1 MIAFMCA
8 GVPSYS
14 GTSALLKAMGVEDES
29 VVTAFC
35 YRGAG
40 WPGFATAML
49 ADGRKFMIDYD
60 ISLGKNLNRHLQI
73 LCKIRPDGIG
83 EFADFVCTDGWCCDE
98 NGNPLSDE
106 QDRRGLLIA
115 RTSSSEALDGRAVA
129 AGDLVTELTPIAKI
143 AHMQLFQT
151 LRKGLVLSRVAAM
164 ALTGR
169 RQPHFAGLAVEDNA
183 SKRGVKEIVRSLI
196 GTLRRLVAG
205 IREPAVVGLLP
216 NSASMRG
223 RQAG

>member
-1 MIAFMCA
+1 
-8 GVPSYS
+8 
-14 GTSALLKAMGVEDES
+14 

-35 YRGAG
+35 YRGEV
-40 WPGFATAML
+40 WPGFATAVL

-60 ISLGKNLNRHLQI
+60 ISLAKNLNRHLQI

-83 EFADFVCTDGWCCDE
+83 EFADFVCADGWRCDE
-98 NGNPLSDE
+98 NGNPLFDE

-115 RTSSSEALDGRAVA
+115 RTSRSEALDGRAVA
-129 AGDLVTELTPIAKI
+129 AGGLVTELTPIAKI
-143 AHMQLFQT
+143 AHMQLFQA
-151 LRKGLVLSRVAAM
+151 LRKGLVLSRVADM

-183 SKRGVKEIVRSLI
+183 SKRGVKGNLRSLL
-196 GTLRRLVAG
+196 GMLRRLVAW